1 MEEDDFMYN
10 FNFYNPTKIVFG
22 KDRFNEL
29 DSLVPKDA
37 HILILYGGGSVKK
50 FGTLA
55 RVLEALPNRQITEFG
70 GIEPNPRYETL
81 MKAVEVVKSE
91 KIDYLLAVGGGS
103 VIDGT
108 KFISLASQYEGDAL
122 DLLRDRS
129 FGASLTKALPLA
141 AVLTLAATGSEM
153 NSGGVVTSPIGK
165 LGFGNPLLYPQFS
178 IVDPALTFTLPK
190 TQVANGVVDTFVHVT
205 EQYLTFPAEGRFQ
218 DRTAE
223 GILQTLIEVGKATI
237 DNPTDYDLRANLVWC
252 ATMGLNGLIGAGVPQ
267 DWATHRIGH
276 ELTALYGIDHAKT
289 LAIVLP
295 SLWNVMRQQ
304 KREKL
309 LQYATR
315 VWNLTEGTEDERIDL
330 VIEKTRQFFESL
342 GIKTH
347 LSDYGIQAHQIDD
360 ILSELEA
367 HRMTALGETQEITLE
382 LSRKILEG
390 AL

>member
-1 MEEDDFMYN
+1 MYN

-178 IVDPALTFTLPK
+178 IVDPTLTFTLPK

-360 ILSELEA
+360 IISELEA
-367 HRMTALGETQEITLE
+367 HGMTALGETQEITLE
-382 LSRKILEG
+382 VSRKILEG